1 MSVLEAVTLGV
12 IQGITEWLPISSS
25 GHLVLYQQIAKVDTP
40 LLFDVLL
47 HFASVL
53 VILVVFR
60 QRIIEILRS
69 SEYIRNII
77 LGSIPIA
84 LAGFLARDIVEA
96 ARSNMTVVSVALI
109 ITGFFLFLTHFVREK
124 TTKVSPLNSI
134 IIGISQSLA
143 LLPGISRSGATISTG
158 MFLGISRE
166 NSAEFSFILAVP
178 AILGATLFET
188 VEVVRAGSLEKSLI
202 MPLSIGMV
210 ISFIV
215 GYFSLKLL
223 LKVVKSRK
231 FFWFSFYCIA
241 LGLLL
246 IIKVC

>member
-1 MSVLEAVTLGV
+1 MSVLQAATLGV

-25 GHLVLYQQIAKVDTP
+25 GHLVLYQQIAGVDTP

-47 HFASVL
+47 HFASLL

-84 LAGFLARDIVEA
+84 LAGFLARDIVGA
-96 ARSNMTVVSVALI
+96 ALSNMTVVSVALI
-109 ITGFFLFLTHFVREK
+109 ITGFFLFLTRFAREK

-134 IIGISQSLA
+134 IIGISQAVA
-143 LLPGISRSGATISTG
+143 LFPGISRSGATISAG
-158 MFLGISRE
+158 MLLGIKRGK
-166 NSAEFSFILAVP
+166 SAEFSFILAVP

-202 MPLSIGMV
+202 MPLSMGMV

-246 IIKVC
+246 IIK

>member
-1 MSVLEAVTLGV
+1 MSVLQAVTLGV

-25 GHLVLYQQIAKVDTP
+25 GHLVLYQQIARVDTP

-47 HFASVL
+47 HFASLL

-60 QRIIEILRS
+60 QRITEILRS

-84 LAGFLARDIVEA
+84 LAGFLARDIIEA
-96 ARSNMTVVSVALI
+96 SFSNMRIVPFALI
-109 ITGFFLFLTHFVREK
+109 ITGFFLFLTHFAREK
-124 TTKVSPLNSI
+124 TTKTSPLNSI

-166 NSAEFSFILAVP
+166 KSAEFSFILAVP
-178 AILGATLFET
+178 AILGATLFEI
-188 VEVVRAGSLEKSLI
+188 VEIVRTGSLEKSLI

-223 LKVVKSRK
+223 LKAVKSRK
-231 FFWFSFYCIA
+231 FFWFSFYCMA

-246 IIKVC
+246 IIK

>member
-1 MSVLEAVTLGV
+1 MTVFEAATLGV

-25 GHLVLYQQIAKVDTP
+25 GHLVLYQQIAGVDTP

-47 HFASVL
+47 HFASLL

-60 QRIIEILRS
+60 RRIAEILRS

-84 LAGFLARDIVEA
+84 LAGFLTRDIVEA

-109 ITGFFLFLTHFVREK
+109 ITGFFLFLTRFSTERTNK
-124 TTKVSPLNSI
+124 IAAPKSI
-134 IIGISQSLA
+134 AIGISQAVA
-143 LLPGISRSGATISTG
+143 LFPGISRSGATISTG
-158 MFLGISRE
+158 MLLGISRE

-188 VEVVRAGSLEKSLI
+188 VEVVRAGPLEKSLI
-202 MPLSIGMV
+202 MPLSMGMV

-241 LGLLL
+241 FGLLL
-246 IIKVC
+246 IIK